1 MDPLDTKSSKT
12 TIDPLINQKCRLRLL
27 YMPTMRSVGIGLV
40 SFFACTALGLAAAD
54 FKIRYNQKFPC
65 LEVMDSSAVKITD
78 VTEGAKGETVTSGKS
93 SLNISFI
100 KNSSG
105 QPEVTLREAKSPL
118 SEMEIE
124 AFGLSVGMKPE
135 GTVLVRFGADNKP
148 KFEMDRTGGSRFL
161 MADLGNLDTAAGK
174 EVAGALATKGSGAEP
189 SKALVRLRE
198 RFAAWKE
205 GKGGW
210 SNKSGKILK
219 TSGEDSLQIANSG
232 TRKLLEGEAVQVGG
246 TIVVGPKDPMI
257 FQSAAGVYH
266 QAFPGTE
273 ITFASLEKDSVDI
286 KVELRRGTLVTY
298 VANPLVAPR
307 ANLIVIGEGI
317 VARTGDGLYQVTKG
331 ADGKSLIS
339 VVSGKVVLADVAGGV
354 ERGSASANQK
364 LAFPGSDKAS
374 ALAAGTPEAATLKA
388 FPEVCKEATLLD
400 IAQDGVGGCPEA
412 IEEILTQVITT
423 RPDLK
428 ETIASQLVEIRP
440 DLLADIQRITGME
453 NLKAPAGTSSIA
465 GQFIK
470 RAAGWLQGEP
480 SPFSKAGKVLRVVGS
495 ATANGQPIKLGENLP
510 VGASIKTGSRSLVL
524 FLPASGVLAEV
535 QENSDIFFENS
546 SSQFEK
552 GILQKALTRLK
563 TIQGDV
569 HFAVADGFGEKIQ
582 LEVSTPKG
590 LMKAQSTTPGAK
602 SQTQKAAKK

>member
-1 MDPLDTKSSKT
+1 MKDKD
-12 TIDPLINQKCRLRLL
+12 LINNSSPLKIRDWATRISLVRRL
-27 YMPTMRSVGIGLV
+27 
-40 SFFACTALGLAAAD
+40 FLAPVVLFLFGAFSLSAAPD

-65 LEVMDSSAVKITD
+65 LEVMDSKAVKITD
-78 VTEGAKGETVTSGKS
+78 VTEGAKGETVSSGKS
-93 SLNISFI
+93 SINISFS
-100 KNSSG
+100 KNADG
-105 QPEVTLREAKSPL
+105 QPEVTLSEAKSPL
-118 SEMEIE
+118 SEMEVE
-124 AFGLSVGMKPE
+124 AFGLSVGLKPE
-135 GTVLVRFGADNKP
+135 GTVSVRFGADNKP
-148 KFEMDRTGGSRFL
+148 KFQMDRTGGARFL

-174 EVAGALATKGSGAEP
+174 ELTAVPSPEGAATGP

-219 TSGEDSLQIANSG
+219 TGGEDTLQIANNG
-232 TRKLLEGEAVQVGG
+232 ARKLLEGEAVQVGG
-246 TIVVGPKDPMI
+246 TIVVGPRNPMI

-273 ITFASLEKDSVDI
+273 ITFAPLEKDSVDI
-286 KVELRRGTLVTY
+286 KVELRRGTLMTY
-298 VANPLVAPR
+298 IASPLVAPR

-354 ERGSASANQK
+354 ERGSVAANQK
-364 LAFPGSDKAS
+364 LAFPGSAKAS
-374 ALAAGTPEAATLKA
+374 ALAAGLPEAATLKA

-412 IEEILTQVITT
+412 IEEILTQVITA

-428 ETIASQLVEIRP
+428 ETIASQSVGIRP

-453 NLKAPAGTSSIA
+453 NLQAPAATNSIA

-495 ATANGQPIKLGENLP
+495 ATVDGKPIRLGQNLP
-510 VGASIKTGSRSLVL
+510 VGSSIKTGSLSMVL
-524 FLPASGVLAEV
+524 FLPVSGVLAEV
-535 QENSDIFFENS
+535 QENSEIFFENS

-552 GILQKALTRLK
+552 GILQKALTQLK

-590 LMKAQSTTPGAK
+590 LMKAQSTVPGAK
-602 SQTQKAAKK
+602 PQKAAKK

>member
-1 MDPLDTKSSKT
+1 MKDKD
-12 TIDPLINQKCRLRLL
+12 LINNSSPLKIRDWATRLYLVRRL
-27 YMPTMRSVGIGLV
+27 
-40 SFFACTALGLAAAD
+40 FLAPVVLFLFGAFSLSAAPD

-65 LEVMDSSAVKITD
+65 LEVMDSKAVKITD
-78 VTEGAKGETVTSGKS
+78 VTEGAKGETVSSGKS
-93 SLNISFI
+93 SINISFS
-100 KNSSG
+100 KNADG
-105 QPEVTLREAKSPL
+105 QPEVTLSEAKSPL
-118 SEMEIE
+118 SEMEVE
-124 AFGLSVGMKPE
+124 AFGLSVGLKPE
-135 GTVLVRFGADNKP
+135 GTVSVRFGADNKP
-148 KFEMDRTGGSRFL
+148 KFQMDRTGGARFL

-174 EVAGALATKGSGAEP
+174 ELTAVPSPEGAATGP

-219 TSGEDSLQIANSG
+219 TGGEDTLQIANNG
-232 TRKLLEGEAVQVGG
+232 ARKLLEGEAVQVGG
-246 TIVVGPKDPMI
+246 TIVVGPRNPMI

-273 ITFASLEKDSVDI
+273 ITFAPLEKDSVDI
-286 KVELRRGTLVTY
+286 KVELRRGTLMTY
-298 VANPLVAPR
+298 IASPLVAPR

-354 ERGSASANQK
+354 ERGSVAANQK
-364 LAFPGSDKAS
+364 LAFPGSAKAS
-374 ALAAGTPEAATLKA
+374 ALAAGLPEAATLKA

-412 IEEILTQVITT
+412 IEEILTQVITA

-428 ETIASQLVEIRP
+428 ETIASQSVGIRP

-453 NLKAPAGTSSIA
+453 NLKAPAATNSIA

-495 ATANGQPIKLGENLP
+495 ATVDGKPIRLGQNLP
-510 VGASIKTGSRSLVL
+510 VGSSIKTGSLSMVL
-524 FLPASGVLAEV
+524 FLPVSGVLAEV
-535 QENSDIFFENS
+535 QENSEIFFENS

-552 GILQKALTRLK
+552 GILQKALTQLK

-590 LMKAQSTTPGAK
+590 LMKAQSTVPGAK
-602 SQTQKAAKK
+602 PQKAAKK

>member
-1 MDPLDTKSSKT
+1 VRRLFLAPVVLF
-12 TIDPLINQKCRLRLL
+12 LIGAFSL
-27 YMPTMRSVGIGLV
+27 S
-40 SFFACTALGLAAAD
+40 AAPD

-65 LEVMDSSAVKITD
+65 LEVMDSKAVKITD
-78 VTEGAKGETVTSGKS
+78 VTEGAKGETVSSGKS
-93 SLNISFI
+93 SINISFS
-100 KNSSG
+100 KNADG
-105 QPEVTLREAKSPL
+105 QPEVTLSEAKSPL
-118 SEMEIE
+118 SEMEVE
-124 AFGLSVGMKPE
+124 AFGLSVGLKPE
-135 GTVLVRFGADNKP
+135 GTVSVRFGADNKP
-148 KFEMDRTGGSRFL
+148 KFQMDRTGGARFL

-174 EVAGALATKGSGAEP
+174 ELTAVPSPEGAATGP

-219 TSGEDSLQIANSG
+219 TGGEDTLQIANNG
-232 TRKLLEGEAVQVGG
+232 ARKLLEGEAVQVGG
-246 TIVVGPKDPMI
+246 TIVVGPRNPMI

-273 ITFASLEKDSVDI
+273 ITFAPLEKDSVDI
-286 KVELRRGTLVTY
+286 KVELRRGTLMTY
-298 VANPLVAPR
+298 IASPLVAPR

-354 ERGSASANQK
+354 ERGSVAANQK
-364 LAFPGSDKAS
+364 LAFPGSAKAS

-412 IEEILTQVITT
+412 IEEILTTVITA

-428 ETIASQLVEIRP
+428 ETIASQSVGIRP

-453 NLKAPAGTSSIA
+453 NLKAPTSASSVA
-465 GQFIK
+465 AQFIK
-470 RAAGWLQGEP
+470 RSGAWLQGEP

-495 ATANGQPIKLGENLP
+495 ATVDGKPIRLGQNLP
-510 VGASIKTGSRSLVL
+510 VGSSIKTGSLSMVL
-524 FLPASGVLAEV
+524 FLPVSGVLAEV
-535 QENSDIFFENS
+535 QENSEIFFENS

-552 GILQKALTRLK
+552 GILQRALTRLK

-590 LMKAQSTTPGAK
+590 LMKAQSTIPGAK
-602 SQTQKAAKK
+602 PQTQKAAKK

>member
-1 MDPLDTKSSKT
+1 MKDKD
-12 TIDPLINQKCRLRLL
+12 LINNSSPLKIRDWATSIVLVRRLFLAPVVL
-27 YMPTMRSVGIGLV
+27 FLIGAFSL
-40 SFFACTALGLAAAD
+40 SAAPD

-65 LEVMDSSAVKITD
+65 LEVMDSKAVKITD
-78 VTEGAKGETVTSGKS
+78 VTEGAKGETVSSGKS
-93 SLNISFI
+93 SINISFS
-100 KNSSG
+100 KNADG
-105 QPEVTLREAKSPL
+105 QPEVTLSEAKSPL
-118 SEMEIE
+118 SEMEVE
-124 AFGLSVGMKPE
+124 AFGLSVGLKPE
-135 GTVLVRFGADNKP
+135 GTVSVRFGADNKP
-148 KFEMDRTGGSRFL
+148 KFQMDRTGGARFL

-174 EVAGALATKGSGAEP
+174 ELTAVPSPEGAATGP

-198 RFAAWKE
+198 RFSAWKE

-219 TSGEDSLQIANSG
+219 TGGEDTLQIANNG
-232 TRKLLEGEAVQVGG
+232 ARKLLEGEAVQVGG
-246 TIVVGPKDPMI
+246 TIVVGPRDPMI

-273 ITFASLEKDSVDI
+273 ITFAPLEKDSVDI
-286 KVELRRGTLVTY
+286 KLELRRGTLMTY
-298 VANPLVAPR
+298 IASPLVAPR

-331 ADGKSLIS
+331 TDGKSLIS

-354 ERGSASANQK
+354 ERGSVAANQK
-364 LAFPGSDKAS
+364 LAFPGSAKAS
-374 ALAAGTPEAATLKA
+374 ALAAGLPEAATLKA

-412 IEEILTQVITT
+412 IEEILTQVITA

-428 ETIASQLVEIRP
+428 ETIASQLVGIRP

-453 NLKAPAGTSSIA
+453 NLKAPAATNSIA

-495 ATANGQPIKLGENLP
+495 ATVDGQPIRLGQHLP
-510 VGASIKTGSRSLVL
+510 VGASIKTEARSRVL
-524 FLPASGVLAEV
+524 FLPATGVLAEV

-546 SSQFEK
+546 SIQFEK
-552 GILQKALTRLK
+552 GILQKAVAKLK

-590 LMKAQSTTPGAK
+590 LMKAQSTVPGVK
-602 SQTQKAAKK
+602 PQKAAKK

>member
-1 MDPLDTKSSKT
+1 MKDKD
-12 TIDPLINQKCRLRLL
+12 LINNSSPLKIRDWATRLYLVRRL
-27 YMPTMRSVGIGLV
+27 
-40 SFFACTALGLAAAD
+40 FLAPVVLFLFGAFSLSAAPD

-65 LEVMDSSAVKITD
+65 LEVMDSKAVKITD
-78 VTEGAKGETVTSGKS
+78 VTEGAKGETVSSGKS
-93 SLNISFI
+93 SINISFS
-100 KNSSG
+100 KNADG
-105 QPEVTLREAKSPL
+105 QPEVTLSEAKSPL
-118 SEMEIE
+118 SEMEVE
-124 AFGLSVGMKPE
+124 AFGLSVGLKPE
-135 GTVLVRFGADNKP
+135 GTVSVRFGADNKP
-148 KFEMDRTGGSRFL
+148 KFQMDRTGGARFL

-174 EVAGALATKGSGAEP
+174 ELTAVPSPEGAATGP

-219 TSGEDSLQIANSG
+219 TGGEDTLQIANNG
-232 TRKLLEGEAVQVGG
+232 ARKLLEGEAVQVGG
-246 TIVVGPKDPMI
+246 TIVVGPRNPMI

-273 ITFASLEKDSVDI
+273 ITFAPLEKDSVDI
-286 KVELRRGTLVTY
+286 KVELRRGTLMTY
-298 VANPLVAPR
+298 IASPLVAPR

-354 ERGSASANQK
+354 ERGSASANQQR
-364 LAFPGSDKAS
+364 AFPGSDKAS

-388 FPEVCKEATLLD
+388 FPAVCKEATLLD

-412 IEEILTQVITT
+412 IEEILTQVITA

-428 ETIASQLVEIRP
+428 ETIASQSVGIRP

-453 NLKAPAGTSSIA
+453 NLKAPAATNSIA

-495 ATANGQPIKLGENLP
+495 ATVDGKPIRLGQNLP
-510 VGASIKTGSRSLVL
+510 VGSSIKTGSLSMVL
-524 FLPASGVLAEV
+524 FLPVSGVLAEV
-535 QENSDIFFENS
+535 QENSEIFFENS

-552 GILQKALTRLK
+552 GILQKALTQLK

-590 LMKAQSTTPGAK
+590 LMKAQSTVPGAK
-602 SQTQKAAKK
+602 PQKAAKK

>member
-1 MDPLDTKSSKT
+1 MKINDLINDGSPLKIPDRRTRFKIVRKSSLLFLT
-12 TIDPLINQKCRLRLL
+12 LCFAGVYPL
-27 YMPTMRSVGIGLV
+27 
-40 SFFACTALGLAAAD
+40 LAAPD

-65 LEVMDSSAVKITD
+65 LEVMDSKAVKITD

-93 SLNISFI
+93 SINISFS
-100 KNSSG
+100 KNADG
-105 QPEVTLREAKSPL
+105 QPEVTLSAAKSPL
-118 SEMEIE
+118 SEMEVE
-124 AFGLSVGMKPE
+124 AFGLSVGLRPE
-135 GTVLVRFGADNKP
+135 GTVLVRFGSDNKP
-148 KFEMDRTGGSRFL
+148 KFEMDRTGGARFL

-174 EVAGALATKGSGAEP
+174 ELTALPSPEGTATGP

-198 RFAAWKE
+198 RFAAWKD

-219 TSGEDSLQIANSG
+219 TSGEDTLQIANSG

-266 QAFPGTE
+266 QALPGTE
-273 ITFASLEKDSVDI
+273 IILSALEKDSVDI
-286 KVELRRGTLVTY
+286 KVELRRGTLMTY
-298 VANPLVAPR
+298 VVNPLVAPR

-317 VARTGDGLYQVTKG
+317 VARTGDGLYQITKA

-354 ERGSASANQK
+354 ERGAASANQK

-412 IEEILTQVITT
+412 IEEILTTVITA

-428 ETIASQLVEIRP
+428 ETIASESVGIRP

-453 NLKAPAGTSSIA
+453 NLKAPTSASSVA
-465 GQFIK
+465 AQFIK
-470 RAAGWLQGEP
+470 RSGAWLQGEP

-495 ATANGQPIKLGENLP
+495 ATANGQPIKLGQNLP
-510 VGASIKTGSRSLVL
+510 VGASIKTEARSLVL
-524 FLPASGVLAEV
+524 FLPATGVLAEV

-546 SSQFEK
+546 SIQFEK
-552 GILQKALTRLK
+552 GILQKAVAKLK

-590 LMKAQSTTPGAK
+590 LMKAQSTVPGAK
-602 SQTQKAAKK
+602 PQKAAKK